1 MTLAVVSTVL
11 GWMAVLIST
20 AFVLIPW
27 VIS

>member
-11 GWMAVLIST
+11 GWTAGLIAT